1 MSSIVSLIRRPII
14 SPEQKGVILA
24 SKVWTGTRMSRA
36 DKQMQ
41 DILFSDLKGIEQFYK
56 LEKLAKK
63 TNMSDEVIARKYI
76 DIMAEIVPRYFM
88 AVEGDVKRDAIQQD
102 LEEQQIRY
110 QSGI

>member
-1 MSSIVSLIRRPII
+1 
-14 SPEQKGVILA
+14 
-24 SKVWTGTRMSRA
+24 
-36 DKQMQ
+36 
-41 DILFSDLKGIEQFYK
+41 
-56 LEKLAKK
+56 
-63 TNMSDEVIARKYI
+63 MSDEVIARKYI